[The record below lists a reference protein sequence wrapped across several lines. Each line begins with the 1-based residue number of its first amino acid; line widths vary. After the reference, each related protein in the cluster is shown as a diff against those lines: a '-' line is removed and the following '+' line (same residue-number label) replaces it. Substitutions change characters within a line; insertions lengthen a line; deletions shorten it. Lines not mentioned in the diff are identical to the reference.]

1 MTGIPAWASGT
12 VLSALPAER
21 VRSLDELEPISRHER
36 EALKNVAET
45 GDPSAIAWLGG
56 GF

>member
-21 VRSLDELEPISRHER
+21 VRSLDELEPQAIGRVIASTTPEEFIAMYEASRR
-36 EALKNVAET
+36 R
-45 GDPSAIAWLGG
+45 
-56 GF
+56 